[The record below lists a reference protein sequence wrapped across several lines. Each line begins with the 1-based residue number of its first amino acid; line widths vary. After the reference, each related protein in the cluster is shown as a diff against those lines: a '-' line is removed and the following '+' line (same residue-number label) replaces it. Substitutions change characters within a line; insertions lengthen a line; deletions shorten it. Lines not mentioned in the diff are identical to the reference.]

1 MEIVLDSLKGRVW
14 RNAEFTEL
22 YFCKCWNLFP
32 YVKAKSW
39 RWFTRTR
46 NSIPVRSLWS
56 STFLERTFSSSLASF
71 KKRKDLNES
80 HEQPY
85 RKLIRVIVYYQIIQ
99 EHISIDFPVEWCS
112 HRMKLSA
119 KRVLQSCR
127 VWNTREKAKTTDS
140 GRVLSLPAVS
150 PLLAR
155 NKLSARKISLTLVAC

>member
-1 MEIVLDSLKGRVW
+1 MVIILDSLKGRVW

-39 RWFTRTR
+39 RWFTSKR

-85 RKLIRVIVYYQIIQ
+85 RKLIRVIAYYQITQ
-99 EHISIDFPVEWCS
+99 QHIPKGFPGEWCF

-119 KRVLQSCR
+119 KRVSQSCR
-127 VWNTREKAKTTDS
+127 VWNTREKAKTADS
-140 GRVLSLPAVS
+140 GRVLSLPAGS

-155 NKLSARKISLTLVAC
+155 NKLSARKSSLTLVAC